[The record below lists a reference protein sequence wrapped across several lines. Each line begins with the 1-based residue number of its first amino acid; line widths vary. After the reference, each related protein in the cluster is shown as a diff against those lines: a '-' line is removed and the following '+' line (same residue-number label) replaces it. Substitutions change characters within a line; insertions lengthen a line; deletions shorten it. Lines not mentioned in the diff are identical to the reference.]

1 MLGRDKYFIEAES
14 SQRIESGS
22 FASGDVCV
30 SRRTDDGRTVLVL
43 THGRGSGVQANVTA
57 SVVSSMIV
65 SYALR
70 NTPIDQAARSVLE
83 TFGGRGSRTDAS
95 FAVADIRPDGTVRVA
110 EYEAP
115 GFLLFRNGIAV
126 EEGDSGAV
134 RERLVI
140 DTRDGRQ
147 HTIHL
152 SRFEARAEERLI
164 FTTKGVLRSGS
175 GTRRMPDGWGR
186 GAVADY
192 IGRLLNETDDL
203 SAHELAGAVV
213 DRAIENDLFRPKSDL
228 TCLSV
233 YFRQP
238 RRLLLCSGPPFN
250 ETNDRRLAERIR
262 DWTGT
267 AVICG
272 GTTAAIVARELRRD
286 ITVNLRRDISGLP
299 PTSSMPGVDL
309 ITEGVLTLAR
319 VKSLLEQASSSDL
332 SGRGTDFDLA
342 RILLGHD
349 RIDFVVGTRIN
360 PQHQDPELPVEL
372 ELRRNVVKEIGRLLE
387 TKFLKE
393 IRIEYL

>member
-272 GTTAAIVARELRRD
+272 GTTAAIVARELRRE

>member
-319 VKSLLEQASSSDL
+319 VKSLLGQASSSDL

>member
-115 GFLLFRNGIAV
+115 GFLLFRNGVAV

>member
-115 GFLLFRNGIAV
+115 GFLLFRNGVAV

-152 SRFEARAEERLI
+152 SRFEAQAKERLI

>member
-1 MLGRDKYFIEAES
+1 M
-14 SQRIESGS
+14 
-22 FASGDVCV
+22 
-30 SRRTDDGRTVLVL
+30 
-43 THGRGSGVQANVTA
+43 
-57 SVVSSMIV
+57 
-65 SYALR
+65 
-70 NTPIDQAARSVLE
+70 
-83 TFGGRGSRTDAS
+83 
-95 FAVADIRPDGTVRVA
+95 
-110 EYEAP
+110 
-115 GFLLFRNGIAV
+115 
-126 EEGDSGAV
+126 
-134 RERLVI
+134 
-140 DTRDGRQ
+140 
-147 HTIHL
+147 
-152 SRFEARAEERLI
+152 
-164 FTTKGVLRSGS
+164 
-175 GTRRMPDGWGR
+175 
-186 GAVADY
+186 ADY

-319 VKSLLEQASSSDL
+319 VKSLLGQASSSDL

>member
-43 THGRGSGVQANVTA
+43 THGQGSGVQANVTA

-186 GAVADY
+186 GTVADY

-319 VKSLLEQASSSDL
+319 VKSLLGQASSSDL

>member
-186 GAVADY
+186 GTVADY

-319 VKSLLEQASSSDL
+319 VKSLLGQASSSDL